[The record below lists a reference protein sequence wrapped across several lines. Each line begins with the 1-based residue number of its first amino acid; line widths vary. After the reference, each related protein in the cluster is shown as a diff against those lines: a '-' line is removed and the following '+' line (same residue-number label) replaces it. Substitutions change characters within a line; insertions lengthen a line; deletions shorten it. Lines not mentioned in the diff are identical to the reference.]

1 MENLGNK
8 SIVLMGLKH
17 CGKSTHGRLLA
28 QKWGFSFFDTDE
40 VMEQLCG
47 MTVRALYEKN
57 GVVDFM
63 RVEEEACCKIM
74 SENEGKTFV
83 ISTGGGICDNAP
95 ALNVLRAC
103 QRFVFLKVDLK
114 VCIARIMDA
123 ITQPFP
129 GIFKNVPSY
138 VPEECTG
145 SLESIRKF
153 LTERFAER
161 YARYENICD
170 TIVEIKNAP
179 VEENFKLLL
188 GALS

>member
-47 MTVRALYEKN
+47 MPVRALYEKN

-83 ISTGGGICDNAP
+83 ISTGGK
-95 ALNVLRAC
+95 L
-103 QRFVFLKVDLK
+103 
-114 VCIARIMDA
+114 
-123 ITQPFP
+123 
-129 GIFKNVPSY
+129 IFK
-138 VPEECTG
+138 
-145 SLESIRKF
+145 RKVSMQ
-153 LTERFAER
+153 L
-161 YARYENICD
+161 I
-170 TIVEIKNAP
+170 
-179 VEENFKLLL
+179 LLL
-188 GALS
+188 LAFWGLLIR